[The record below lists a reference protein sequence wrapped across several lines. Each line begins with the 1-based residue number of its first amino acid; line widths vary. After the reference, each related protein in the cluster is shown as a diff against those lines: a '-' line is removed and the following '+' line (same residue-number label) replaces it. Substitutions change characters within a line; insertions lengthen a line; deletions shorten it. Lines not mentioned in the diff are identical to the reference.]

1 MSVQVWLS
9 ERNLQIVDVFYFC
22 PFCHASAY
30 MEIVFFIKGD
40 IGVYINNG
48 SLTIYIFIDIHI
60 YYRSHDVD
68 NIYFFLW
75 TADKKDNNLF

>member
-1 MSVQVWLS
+1 
-9 ERNLQIVDVFYFC
+9 
-22 PFCHASAY
+22 

-40 IGVYINNG
+40 IGVYINNS

-60 YYRSHDVD
+60 YYRSHDVE

-75 TADKKDNNLF
+75 DSGQKGQ